1 MEKNVVDLSKV
12 VVVVLGGGQGSR
24 LYPLTRD
31 RAKPAVGFG
40 GKYRLIDFAIS
51 NCLHSK
57 LDKILILTQFNS
69 FSLNRHIWQTY
80 SKETPKEGFIDVL
93 AAEQTIESKDW
104 FQGTADAV
112 RQSLK
117 YIIRHNPK
125 HVLITS
131 ADQIYKLD
139 YRKLLDWHVNKNAD
153 ITVAANYSPIEK
165 LHGLGV
171 TKINENFNITGFFE
185 KPKDLSLVKD
195 FDLKEIG
202 IDHPDDKSYL
212 ASMGIYVFNTDILM
226 KALDN
231 DDEDFGKSVIP
242 NLSTVYNMICYP
254 FDGYW
259 EDVGTIKAFYK
270 ANMEWR
276 LGQGIA
282 KSFLGEYSLIT
293 RSRQLPP
300 SRLESGS
307 FKSSLIADGC
317 HILAKSIEGSIIGV
331 RTKVGVNS
339 AIKNSIIMGNDFY
352 DDKDQFAI
360 GEDCVIN
367 NAIID
372 KNVKIGNRV
381 KIENSKN
388 IEEAD
393 HECYTIRSGI
403 VVIPKGTVIPDDMA
417 I

>member
-1 MEKNVVDLSKV
+1 MEKTVTDLSKV
-12 VVVVLGGGQGSR
+12 VVVVLGGGQGTR

-57 LDKILILTQFNS
+57 LNQIFILTQFNS

-80 SKETPKEGFIDVL
+80 SKETPYEGFIDVL
-93 AAEQTIESKDW
+93 AAEQTIESKRW

-117 YIIRHNPK
+117 YILRYNPE

-139 YRKLLDWHVNKNAD
+139 YRNLLEWHVQKNAD
-153 ITVAANYSPIEK
+153 ITVASNYSSAEK
-165 LHGLGV
+165 LRGLGV
-171 TKINENFNITGFFE
+171 TKIDKKFKITGFLE
-185 KPKDLSLVKD
+185 KPKDISLVKD

-202 IDHPDDKSYL
+202 LEFPDDKSYL
-212 ASMGIYVFNTDILM
+212 ASMGIYVFNTDVL
-226 KALDN
+226 KSALDN
-231 DDEDFGKSVIP
+231 DDEDFGKNVIP
-242 NLSTVYNMICYP
+242 NLAKEHNMICYP

-276 LGQGIA
+276 LGEGIA
-282 KSFLGEYSLIT
+282 KSFQGEYSLIT

-300 SRLESGS
+300 SRLESGIV
-307 FKSSLIADGC
+307 KSSLIADGC
-317 HILAKSIEGSIIGV
+317 HIFAESIEGSIIGV
-331 RTKVGVNS
+331 RTKVGS
-339 AIKNSIIMGNDFY
+339 GSIIKNSIIMGNDSY
-352 DDKDQFAI
+352 DDKVPFTI
-360 GEDCVIN
+360 GENCIIN
-367 NAIID
+367 NAILD

-381 KIENSKN
+381 KINNSSN
-388 IEEAD
+388 ILDAD
-393 HECYTIRSGI
+393 HECFTIRSGI
-403 VVIPKGTVIPDDMA
+403 VVIPKGTEIPDDMV